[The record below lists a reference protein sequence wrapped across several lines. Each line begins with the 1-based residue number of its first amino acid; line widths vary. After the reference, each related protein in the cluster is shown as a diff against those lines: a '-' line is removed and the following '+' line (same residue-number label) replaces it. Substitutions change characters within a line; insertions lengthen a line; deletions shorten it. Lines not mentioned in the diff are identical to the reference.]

1 MRELLS
7 LSTQTEGPDSATI
20 AAAILDLVHD
30 RGPGKTICPS
40 EAARRLD
47 PEAWRALMPAVREAA
62 ASLQAQGLI
71 AVTQRG
77 RPVDPLAAKGPIR
90 LGLPPVGD

>member
-1 MRELLS
+1 MPADP
-7 LSTQTEGPDSATI
+7 PDPATI
-20 AAAILDLVHD
+20 AAVILDLVRA

-47 PEAWRALMPAVREAA
+47 PTAWRALMPSVREVAA
-62 ASLQAQGLI
+62 RLHDQGRI

-77 RPVDPLAAKGPIR
+77 QPIDPLVAKGPIR
-90 LGLPPVGD
+90 LGLPMPGD